1 MLRISV
7 IHDSDEAIQLGVEG
21 WLVGAWVEELR
32 QESNHALANAK
43 RVTIDLSKVWF
54 VDPMGV
60 ALLRDLATKNVA
72 HLNCSSFISQQLE
85 ETVR

>member
-7 IHDSDEAIQLGVEG
+7 IHDSDEAIQLNVEG

-32 QESNHALANAK
+32 QQSNHALSNAN

-60 ALLRDLATKNVA
+60 ALLRDLEVRNVA

-85 ETVR
+85 ETVL